1 MAAFSTIKLSGNSF
15 QPELYEIFN
24 NSKNLIDKLHI
35 LYIINIYSIY
45 NALIRTGGNNLKII
59 ISNQSELPIYAQIR
73 EQIKEQILNGQ
84 IKEGEILPSIRSL
97 AKDVGVSVITTT
109 RAYNDLEKE
118 GFIATMQG
126 KGSVVLSSNNKILK
140 EQFIM
145 RIEEGI
151 ETAVESAKQIGMTK
165 DEIIAIV
172 DSVWQQD

>member
-1 MAAFSTIKLSGNSF
+1 MKSS
-15 QPELYEIFN
+15 
-24 NSKNLIDKLHI
+24 
-35 LYIINIYSIY
+35 IIPKTSLTNCIYSIY

-126 KGSVVLSSNNKILK
+126 KGSVVL
-140 EQFIM
+140 
-145 RIEEGI
+145 
-151 ETAVESAKQIGMTK
+151 
-165 DEIIAIV
+165 
-172 DSVWQQD
+172 

>member
-1 MAAFSTIKLSGNSF
+1 M
-15 QPELYEIFN
+15 
-24 NSKNLIDKLHI
+24 
-35 LYIINIYSIY
+35 
-45 NALIRTGGNNLKII
+45 IRTGGKNLKII

-109 RAYNDLEKE
+109 RAYNDLEQE

-165 DEIIAIV
+165 EEIIAII
-172 DSVWQQD
+172 DSVWQQN

>member
-1 MAAFSTIKLSGNSF
+1 M
-15 QPELYEIFN
+15 
-24 NSKNLIDKLHI
+24 
-35 LYIINIYSIY
+35 
-45 NALIRTGGNNLKII
+45 KII

-73 EQIKEQILNGQ
+73 EQIKEQ
-84 IKEGEILPSIRSL
+84 EILPSIRSL